1 MRPFPAEQNVH
12 LHIPP
17 CNAFSCLVAP
27 LRTIACALPV
37 LSKPDLPFLNFPPSR
52 AGEWFEKAAAQRKL
66 ADSLP
71 DTPPAPVDEKPKKGA
86 PKKGAKDEPPPP
98 SAKQI
103 ALAKAKEL
111 EENPIVDFE
120 RQLVGGCRRDWAEDG
135 GQGRGLAWIVDVL
148 DLRDHRSD

>member
-1 MRPFPAEQNVH
+1 MH
-12 LHIPP
+12 LYHRM
-17 CNAFSCLVAP
+17 CL
-27 LRTIACALPV
+27 TFQ
-37 LSKPDLPFLNFPPSR
+37 LSSPSV

-120 RQLVGGCRRDWAEDG
+120 RQLVGGEGGDWVEDREQCRRLG
-135 GQGRGLAWIVDVL
+135 
-148 DLRDHRSD
+148 